1 MWLHDCVAQKLAP
14 LGWERGPQAKV
25 VVAKMVNKEK
35 DENNKEETDILL
47 LFTKAPPHSLKI

>member
-25 VVAKMVNKEK
+25 VLAKMANKEGK
-35 DENNKEETDILL
+35 ETDILL
-47 LFTKAPPHSLKI
+47 VFAKAPSH

>member
-1 MWLHDCVAQKLAP
+1 MIDLHDCVAQKLAP

-47 LFTKAPPHSLKI
+47 LFTKAPPH